1 MSRMSMIALAA
12 ALAVGSL
19 SMTVDAQ
26 ARGGHGGGHGGH
38 GAHFSG
44 GPHGFSGARGFGHR
58 GYYGGRHFGYY
69 RGYRP
74 YLYRPYLYAGYG
86 GCYRLRRVWTAY
98 GPVLRRVNVC
108 YQPYLYG
115 YY

>member
-26 ARGGHGGGHGGH
+26 ARGGHGGGHG
-38 GAHFSG
+38 AHFSG
-44 GPHGFSGARGFGHR
+44 GPHGFGGARGFGHR
-58 GYYGGRHFGYY
+58 GYYGVRHFGYY